1 MEPLAILVTDN
12 VLLISRA
19 VDSLCQLNYRV
30 IEQRDPAALVA
41 TAREQRP
48 LFTLVDLRLKR
59 GDPCAA
65 ITELKNDPATKHVL
79 VLAFGDDAKPAALD
93 FARHAGADMVTSA
106 DAVVHYLPQLIDQL
120 LAL

>member
-1 MEPLAILVTDN
+1 MEPLVILVTDN

-19 VDSLCQLNYRV
+19 VDGLCQLNYRV
-30 IEQRDPAALVA
+30 MEQRDPAALAA

-48 LFTLVDLRLKR
+48 LFVLVDLRLKQN
-59 GDPCAA
+59 DPCAA
-65 ITELKNDPATKHVL
+65 IAELKSDPATKHVL
-79 VLAFGDDAKPAALD
+79 VLAFGDETNQAALD
-93 FARHAGADMVTSA
+93 RARQTGADMVTPA

>member
-30 IEQRDPAALVA
+30 VEQRDPAALVA
-41 TAREQRP
+41 TARDLRP
-48 LFTLVDLRLKR
+48 LFVLLDLRLKQN
-59 GDPCAA
+59 DPFAA
-65 ITELKNDPATKHVL
+65 ITELKSDPATKHVL
-79 VLAFGDDAKPAALD
+79 VLAFGDDADPAALD
-93 FARHAGADMVTSA
+93 RARQAGADMVTPA

>member
-30 IEQRDPAALVA
+30 VEQRDPAALVA
-41 TAREQRP
+41 TARELRP
-48 LFTLVDLRLKR
+48 LFVLLDLRLKQN
-59 GDPCAA
+59 DPFAA
-65 ITELKNDPATKHVL
+65 ITELKSDPATKHVL
-79 VLAFGDDAKPAALD
+79 VLAFGDDADPAALD
-93 FARHAGADMVTSA
+93 RARQAGADMVTPA